1 MENVYELNNVYKTY
15 KNDGREFTALK
26 GVSLEVKE
34 GEIFGII
41 GMSGAGKSTLVRTL
55 NRLEEVTSGTVS
67 FYGKDLASLK
77 PAELREVRHSISMIF
92 QGFNLLNQR
101 TVIQNVEQSL
111 KIIGVPRVKRR
122 KKAEQMLEIVGLLA
136 KRNEY
141 PARLSGGQ
149 KQRVAIARALAA
161 DPKVLLCDEATSA
174 LDPKITGEILDLL
187 NQRTVIQNV
196 EQSLKIIGTPREQR
210 RKKAEQMLEI
220 VGLLEK
226 RNEYPARLSGGQKQR
241 VAIARALAVDPKVL
255 LCDEATSALDPKI
268 TGEILDLLKKINEE
282 RKLTIIIIT
291 HEMAVVEKIC
301 DRVAIIDDGNLAEIG
316 DVKEVFS
323 NPKSKA
329 AKKLVFPSNPFE
341 ASHPDGK
348 VIRLVFDGTQ
358 SSVPFIANL
367 VEKTGIKVNILS
379 ANTKSVGGIGYGQ
392 MIVELPESEKERQTA
407 IDFFK
412 DGGLSVAEVS

>member
-1 MENVYELNNVYKTY
+1 MGNIYELTNVVKTY
-15 KNDGREFTALK
+15 KNDGKEFTALK
-26 GVSLEVKE
+26 DVSLTVKE

-77 PAELREVRHSISMIF
+77 PRELREVRHSISMIF

-111 KIIGVPRVKRR
+111 RIIGTPRAERR
-122 KKAEQMLEIVGLLA
+122 AKARQMLEIVGLLE
-136 KRNEY
+136 KENEY

-161 DPKVLLCDEATSA
+161 
-174 LDPKITGEILDLL
+174 
-187 NQRTVIQNV
+187 
-196 EQSLKIIGTPREQR
+196 
-210 RKKAEQMLEI
+210 
-220 VGLLEK
+220 
-226 RNEYPARLSGGQKQR
+226 
-241 VAIARALAVDPKVL
+241 DPKVL

-316 DVKEVFS
+316 DVKDVFS
-323 NPKSKA
+323 NPKSQA

-341 ASHPDGK
+341 VSEPDGK
-348 VIRLVFDGTQ
+348 VVRLVFDGTQ

-367 VEKTGIKVNILS
+367 VEQTGIKVNILS

-392 MIVELPESEKERQTA
+392 MIVELPKSESQRQTA

-412 DGGLSVAEVS
+412 DGGLAVAEVN

>member
-1 MENVYELNNVYKTY
+1 MGNVYELNNVCKTY
-15 KNDGREFTALK
+15 KNDSREFTALK

-77 PAELREVRHSISMIF
+77 PRELRQVRHSISMIF

-111 KIIGVPRVKRR
+111 RIIGTPRAERR
-122 KKAEQMLEIVGLLA
+122 AKARQMLEIVGLLA
-136 KRNEY
+136 K
-141 PARLSGGQ
+141 Q
-149 KQRVAIARALAA
+149 
-161 DPKVLLCDEATSA
+161 
-174 LDPKITGEILDLL
+174 
-187 NQRTVIQNV
+187 
-196 EQSLKIIGTPREQR
+196 
-210 RKKAEQMLEI
+210 
-220 VGLLEK
+220 
-226 RNEYPARLSGGQKQR
+226 NEYPARLSGGQKQR

-316 DVKEVFS
+316 DVKDVFS
-323 NPKSKA
+323 NPQSQA

-341 ASHPDGK
+341 VSEPDGK
-348 VIRLVFDGTQ
+348 VVRLVFDGTQ

-392 MIVELPESEKERQTA
+392 MIVELPKSEKERQTA

-412 DGGLSVAEVS
+412 DGGLTVTEVN

>member
-1 MENVYELNNVYKTY
+1 MENVFELKNVYKTY

-26 GVSLEVKE
+26 DVSLEVKE

-55 NRLEEVTSGTVS
+55 NRLEEVTDGTVS

-77 PAELREVRHSISMIF
+77 PKELREVRHSISMIF

-101 TVIQNVEQSL
+101 TVICNVEQSL
-111 KIIGVPRVKRR
+111 KIIGASRDQRR
-122 KKAEQMLEIVGLLA
+122 KEAEQMLGIVGLLA

-161 DPKVLLCDEATSA
+161 
-174 LDPKITGEILDLL
+174 
-187 NQRTVIQNV
+187 
-196 EQSLKIIGTPREQR
+196 
-210 RKKAEQMLEI
+210 
-220 VGLLEK
+220 
-226 RNEYPARLSGGQKQR
+226 
-241 VAIARALAVDPKVL
+241 DPKVL

-301 DRVAIIDDGNLAEIG
+301 DRVAIIDDGNLAEVG

-341 ASHPDGK
+341 VSEPDGK

-358 SSVPFIANL
+358 SNVPFIANL

-392 MIVELPESEKERQTA
+392 MIVELPQSEADRQTA
-407 IDFFK
+407 INFFR
-412 DGGLSVAEVS
+412 DGGLSVTEVN

>member
-1 MENVYELNNVYKTY
+1 MEQVFELKNVYKTY
-15 KNDGREFTALK
+15 KNDGREFEALK
-26 GVSLEVKE
+26 DVSLSVNE

-67 FYGKDLASLK
+67 FYGQDLASLRPK
-77 PAELREVRHSISMIF
+77 QLREVRHSISMIF

-101 TVIQNVEQSL
+101 TVIRNVEQSL
-111 KIIGVPRVKRR
+111 KIIGMPREQRR
-122 KKAEQMLEIVGLLA
+122 QKADQMLEVVGLLE
-136 KRNEY
+136 KKNEY

-187 NQRTVIQNV
+187 
-196 EQSLKIIGTPREQR
+196 
-210 RKKAEQMLEI
+210 
-220 VGLLEK
+220 
-226 RNEYPARLSGGQKQR
+226 
-241 VAIARALAVDPKVL
+241 
-255 LCDEATSALDPKI
+255 
-268 TGEILDLLKKINEE
+268 KKINEE
-282 RKLTIIIIT
+282 RKLTIVIIT

-316 DVKEVFS
+316 DVKDVFS
-323 NPKSKA
+323 NPQSQA
-329 AKKLVFPSNPFE
+329 AKKLVFPGNPFE
-341 ASHPDGK
+341 VSEPDGK

-392 MIVELPESEKERQTA
+392 MIVELPKDSKERQTA
-407 IDFFK
+407 VNFFK
-412 DGGLSVAEVS
+412 DAGLSVSEVN